1 MKNFVS
7 VGECMIELSNIED
20 RIFKM
25 GFAGDT
31 LNTAWYARALLSDAW
46 SVSFATKLGNDEL
59 SQNAVSF
66 LTENNIGTDLIDYH
80 PSRKIGIY
88 LINLKKGERSFSYWR
103 DNSAARTL
111 ADNKSSLEKMLSK
124 AEFIHFSGIT
134 LAIMSNT
141 GRKLFFNILKDHK
154 QRGVGISFDPNIRL
168 AMWNDLTE
176 VKKTISKAAE
186 LSTIVL
192 PSFEDEKLCFKDRN
206 PSETIRRYESLGA
219 KIIVVKNSG
228 EKIFALKD
236 SKEIIFDNI
245 TIKNVVDSTGA
256 GDSFNGGFLASI
268 LSGIDINEAIFK
280 AHSLASKVICEK
292 GALVPMDKISKMQIS
307 A

>member
-1 MKNFVS
+1 
-7 VGECMIELSNIED
+7 
-20 RIFKM
+20 
-25 GFAGDT
+25 
-31 LNTAWYARALLSDAW
+31 
-46 SVSFATKLGNDEL
+46 
-59 SQNAVSF
+59 
-66 LTENNIGTDLIDYH
+66 
-80 PSRKIGIY
+80 
-88 LINLKKGERSFSYWR
+88 
-103 DNSAARTL
+103 
-111 ADNKSSLEKMLSK
+111 MLSK

-219 KIIVVKNSG
+219 NIIVVKNSG

-236 SKEIIFDNI
+236 SKKLFSIILQLKMLLTQQALGI
-245 TIKNVVDSTGA
+245 
-256 GDSFNGGFLASI
+256 ASM
-268 LSGIDINEAIFK
+268 AVF
-280 AHSLASKVICEK
+280 
-292 GALVPMDKISKMQIS
+292 
-307 A
+307 

>member
-1 MKNFVS
+1 
-7 VGECMIELSNIED
+7 
-20 RIFKM
+20 
-25 GFAGDT
+25 
-31 LNTAWYARALLSDAW
+31 
-46 SVSFATKLGNDEL
+46 
-59 SQNAVSF
+59 
-66 LTENNIGTDLIDYH
+66 
-80 PSRKIGIY
+80 
-88 LINLKKGERSFSYWR
+88 
-103 DNSAARTL
+103 
-111 ADNKSSLEKMLSK
+111 
-124 AEFIHFSGIT
+124 
-134 LAIMSNT
+134 
-141 GRKLFFNILKDHK
+141 
-154 QRGVGISFDPNIRL
+154 
-168 AMWNDLTE
+168 MWNDLTE